1 MTDKSPYSAP
11 ANPRRAVGLMF
22 GAYLAGTTLL
32 WLLIP
37 ERYLPEISLLTML
50 QFWAIISLVGLGGLA
65 ALWAGGTL
73 IRWLT
78 DPLKAKNSEK
88 LKREPV
94 GQLHRSTGEQLDI
107 VEDAGQPFDQQ
118 KDKHS

>member
-1 MTDKSPYSAP
+1 MTDQSPYDVP
-11 ANPRRAVGLMF
+11 ANPRRAVALMF
-22 GAYLAGTTLL
+22 GVYLAGTTLL
-32 WLLIP
+32 WLLMP

-65 ALWAGGTL
+65 ALWAGGAL
-73 IRWLT
+73 IRRLT

-94 GQLHRSTGEQLDI
+94 GQLHRLSGERLDI
-107 VEDAGQPFDQQ
+107 VEDAGKPFDQQ
-118 KDKHS
+118 KEKRS